1 MKGFNLNEAAIAVSL
16 IVAIAA
22 VVVVTIVSGSAAL
35 TATGLSAV
43 VVALAGGLLGSKVPK
58 P

>member
-1 MKGFNLNEAAIAVSL
+1 VKGFNLNEAAIAVSL